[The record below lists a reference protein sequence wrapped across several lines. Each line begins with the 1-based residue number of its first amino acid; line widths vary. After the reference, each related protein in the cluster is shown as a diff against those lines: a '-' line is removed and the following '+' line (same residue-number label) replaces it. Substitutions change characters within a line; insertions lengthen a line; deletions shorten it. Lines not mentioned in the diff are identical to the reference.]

1 MPRNDSN
8 RQTELRNVETY
19 EYRTYLRDV
28 SQLGRDPTLIESTDH
43 PVSDAVLPIRPHGGT
58 VDDFLFAV
66 NNHPSKFISMERRQR
81 HPDGERRARP
91 VVPPGRANP
100 SEEFLDGYKGF
111 LYVSGLLP
119 TVDDEGEMVGIEDPM
134 NRQTVSERAALL
146 AGVRSTDV
154 SPAGPTSA
162 FIGFKTK
169 VEAKDA
175 MVRMAEEGRA
185 VEHPVEVAGYEM
197 PVDAEIAMKAAE
209 GKDLSSS
216 SDSDSSD
223 SESDSSSS
231 DSDSDGISVKAAEG
245 EDSSSSSDSDSSD
258 SESDSSSSDSDSDG
272 VSEADFVAASPDGA
286 SSIVKLTGLP
296 PDATSLEILQTI
308 FPPGTPLEGHFGPLA
323 PDDVY
328 RPSAT
333 TALVR
338 LKSAKLA
345 GDMLKSKNAKSN
357 AATIGVRHP
366 RVMRAKRE
374 RVFDKWA
381 GVHGS
386 RSLSKLG
393 PKLLVTGDLPPN
405 EMYLSHHS
413 MLHVSGLPADVSLK
427 DLAAFFQP
435 YSTDRRDV
443 LGSGHIVRCARGV
456 PTGDAYVGFELPGE
470 VDRALSALGNMA
482 SIGGADVV
490 LTPVVDRRQ
499 LRRGVRETSRPERA
513 VDELRSDLDDWER
526 HVDPADL
533 AELEALGVRKDVL
546 DEVMRTLRHGNRTFA
561 AADQA
566 IAGERLYEDHA
577 PGGHYREVVQTY
589 LDVVRSCAGTRE
601 EPGLL
606 YEAMF
611 EPDMDVDTRLF
622 DMEVERIGEQRK
634 RGI

>member
-1 MPRNDSN
+1 
-8 RQTELRNVETY
+8 
-19 EYRTYLRDV
+19 
-28 SQLGRDPTLIESTDH
+28 
-43 PVSDAVLPIRPHGGT
+43 
-58 VDDFLFAV
+58 
-66 NNHPSKFISMERRQR
+66 MERRVR

-91 VVPPGRANP
+91 TVPPGRANP
-100 SEEFLDGYKGF
+100 SRDFVESYKGF

-119 TVDDEGEMVGIEDPM
+119 TVDGDGELVGADDPV
-134 NRQTVSERAALL
+134 NRQTISERAALL
-146 AGVRSTDV
+146 AGVKSTDV

-162 FIGFKTK
+162 FVGFGTK
-169 VEAKDA
+169 LEAKDA

-185 VEHPVEVAGYEM
+185 VEHPVELVEYEA
-197 PVDAEIAMKAAE
+197 PADAEV
-209 GKDLSSS
+209 
-216 SDSDSSD
+216 DSDSSD
-223 SESDSSSS
+223 GESDSS
-231 DSDSDGISVKAAEG
+231 D
-245 EDSSSSSDSDSSD
+245 
-258 SESDSSSSDSDSDG
+258 SSDSDSDG
-272 VSEADFVAASPDGA
+272 VSEADFVASSPDGA
-286 SSIVKLTGLP
+286 SSVVKLTGLP
-296 PDATSLEILQTI
+296 PDATPLEILRTVL
-308 FPPGTPLEGHFGPLA
+308 PPGTPLEDHFGRLPA
-323 PDDVY
+323 DDVH
-328 RPSAT
+328 RPTAT

-338 LKSAKLA
+338 LGSAKLA
-345 GDMLKSKNAKSN
+345 ADMLRSKNARGN
-357 AATIGVRHP
+357 AARIGVRHP

-374 RVFDKWA
+374 RVFDRWA

-386 RSLSKLG
+386 RALSKLG
-393 PKLLVTGDLPPN
+393 PRLLVTGDLPPN

-413 MLHVSGLPADVSLK
+413 MLHVSGLPPDVSLK
-427 DLAAFFQP
+427 DLARFFQP
-435 YSTDRRDV
+435 YSADRRDV

-470 VDRALSALGNMA
+470 VEGAVAALGA
-482 SIGGADVV
+482 RARIGGADVV
-490 LTPVVDRRQ
+490 LAAVSDRRQ
-499 LRRGVRETSRPERA
+499 LRGGVRETSRPART

-533 AELEALGVRKDVL
+533 DEIERLGVGRDVL

-566 IAGERLYEDHA
+566 IAGERLYENHE

-589 LDVVRSCAGTRE
+589 LETLRSCAGTKE